1 MPTKHIDKP
10 TWEKVE
16 ALTQEINTTHRP
28 FRPIRDHEVM
38 RYLIDKGLEHIDRSE
53 LDTLLREFNPPGM
66 AVCVPGNVPDVHR
79 VVTVDTVMQYLEEKP
94 AMYLVYGGSDVEREE
109 VIAVLKEKLA
119 HYVEFEDGPYDPSPD
134 ITREHN
140 YLDIFRILRGEQGE
154 GHDYEGNSLI
164 YSTSLPTYEAALN
177 RLLGAVIENPR
188 V

>member
-1 MPTKHIDKP
+1 MPTKHIDKA

-38 RYLIDKGLEHIDRSE
+38 RYLIDKGLEHIDRSA

-66 AVCVPGNVPDVHR
+66 AVCVPGYSSEVHR
-79 VVTVDTVMQYLEEKP
+79 AVTVDTATQYLEEKP

-109 VIAVLKEKLA
+109 VVMALRKKLD
-119 HYVEFEDGPYDPSPD
+119 HHVSIEESPYDTSED
-134 ITREHN
+134 LINEHSF
-140 YLDIFRILRGEQGE
+140 LDIFSMLRAETAYNGRT
-154 GHDYEGNSLI
+154 DNSVV

-177 RLLGAVIENPR
+177 RLLCAVIDNPK